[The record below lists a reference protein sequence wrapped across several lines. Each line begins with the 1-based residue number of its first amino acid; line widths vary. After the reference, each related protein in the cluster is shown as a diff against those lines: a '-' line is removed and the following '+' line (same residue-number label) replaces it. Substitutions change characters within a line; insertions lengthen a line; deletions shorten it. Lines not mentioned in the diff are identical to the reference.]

1 MPNEDNPANG
11 APAEDVAAQ
20 KAKLEKLAS
29 APIVIRGRGV
39 RLGMIT
45 IGDQMDLMTTHRD
58 DKQRLLMEM
67 IARSAV
73 WDDTGERV
81 WADTEEMFRDKVP
94 FSTTLKLVKQV
105 QEANPIEDDP
115 S

>member
-1 MPNEDNPANG
+1 MPNDNPTTN
-11 APAEDVAAQ
+11 APAEETIEDR
-20 KAKLEKLAS
+20 KARIEKLAS

-39 RLGMIT
+39 RLGMLT
-45 IGDQMDLMTTHRD
+45 IGDQMDLMTTYRD
-58 DKQRLLMEM
+58 DKQRLMMEM

-73 WDDTGERV
+73 WEDTGEKV
-81 WADTEEMFRDKVP
+81 WNDTEEMFRDKVP
-94 FSTTLKLVKQV
+94 FSTTMKLVKQV